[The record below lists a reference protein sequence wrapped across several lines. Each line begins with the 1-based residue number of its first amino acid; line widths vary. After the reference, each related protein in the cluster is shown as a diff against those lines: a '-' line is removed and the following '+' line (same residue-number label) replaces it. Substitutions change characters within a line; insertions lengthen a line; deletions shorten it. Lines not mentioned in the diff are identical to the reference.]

1 MIFQIGALFQNP
13 KCSMGKPQF
22 PRGFSG
28 MFLDGTLADRYAAFN
43 HNFPGNLETAR
54 NQDA

>member
-1 MIFQIGALFQNP
+1 MIFQIGAHFQNP

-28 MFLDGTLADRYAAFN
+28 MFLDRTLADRYAAFN
-43 HNFPGNLETAR
+43 HNFPENLETAK